1 MNFKGILTK
10 ISNTCKADWRKFIC
24 IKDNTKV
31 DIQLLTLS

>member
-10 ISNTCKADWRKFIC
+10 ISNICKADWRRFIGFR
-24 IKDNTKV
+24 DNKKV

>member
-10 ISNTCKADWRKFIC
+10 ISNTCKGDWRKFIGTRD
-24 IKDNTKV
+24 KKV

>member
-10 ISNTCKADWRKFIC
+10 ISNTCKADWKKFIG
-24 IKDNTKV
+24 IRDNKKV

>member
-10 ISNTCKADWRKFIC
+10 ISNTCKADWKKFIG
-24 IKDNTKV
+24 IRDKKI